1 MNRLPF
7 LPLALFRRSCAAAR
21 PLFPA
26 VLLLLAFVT
35 PSMAQSATATL
46 SGNVTDPTGAV
57 IANASVKAINTATNL
72 ERKTT
77 TNSDGFF
84 TLPLLPPGNYT
95 LLCERDGFAAVNKR
109 DVVLNVGDQRS
120 LLIQLRLSNVS
131 ETVNVQESTSSLT
144 ESAAVG
150 TVVNRDFIANMPLSG
165 RTLQSLFDLTPGV
178 LRSAGIEG
186 GQFVVNGQRADANYF
201 SVDGVSANV
210 NISSLP
216 TAIGIAGQL
225 PSLSALNTTHTLV
238 SLDALQEFKILT
250 STYAPEFGRTSGGQV
265 SLVTRSGTN
274 QFTGSAYEYWRN
286 EALDANDWFA
296 NRNRIRRPPTRQNN
310 FGGVFGGPVLLPG
323 YDGRNRTFF
332 FASYESLR
340 LQQPQVANT
349 IVPSLT
355 SRRNAIPAMQAI
367 LNAYP
372 LPTGP
377 DVTAGGVAGAGA
389 VFATSYTD
397 PTNLDSFSLRLDHQL
412 KRAGTLFG
420 RFSNAPSSVITR
432 TLGLSNPRTT
442 ERNTRSYTVGHTWAA
457 SSLAHEFRANVTQ
470 ASGTSVSKL
479 DNRAG
484 AVPAPDSAWY
494 PAFANSQNAGMTFQV
509 NFGAEIPSLTA
520 GVTNDNATRQ
530 LNLVDSLQL
539 ERGAHSLKFGVDY
552 RRLNIDFKVNTS
564 ISPNFPTIANL
575 LLGLVPA
582 LSVTARQPGIS
593 PIIQNTSLF
602 AQDTWRMNSR
612 LTLTY
617 GLRWELNPPPREA
630 NGKQLTTLVNTDN
643 PAAFDFDT
651 SGRSFYPMRYGN
663 VAPRFGAAYQLAR
676 RPNWGTTLRGGA
688 GLYYDLGTTV
698 ALQGY
703 EGYPYR
709 ITVNYPNVQ
718 FPPASAASVV
728 LPAFRATPPYTTSYG
743 FAPDF
748 VSPRTIQWNV
758 TVEQGLGARQNVS
771 VAYVGAAG
779 RKLTRTESYRL
790 PNTRFGDSVAITRNE
805 GSSDYHSLQFQFQR
819 RLAAGLQASA
829 QYTLSRSE
837 DTASTGAVITN
848 VPVIFAE
855 AAASRAAS
863 DFDVRHN
870 FAAAIS
876 YDLPRLRS
884 GARFWQALLSGYS
897 IDTLIKG
904 RSATPVNATGRT
916 LTSPFNGALRP
927 NLVPG
932 VPLYLDDPNL
942 PGGKRFNVAAFALPA
957 VGVQGNAPRNLLRG
971 FGARQ
976 IDIAMRREIALLERL
991 KLQFRVE
998 FFNVLNTPN
1007 FANPN
1012 GSITSSTFG
1021 LAAQMLNR
1029 SLRGLSPLYEIG
1041 GPRSGQLS
1049 LKLVF

>member
-1 MNRLPF
+1 MNQLTYFPLTTFWRECATARRIF
-7 LPLALFRRSCAAAR
+7 LVVLVLLACAA
-21 PLFPA
+21 P
-26 VLLLLAFVT
+26 T
-35 PSMAQSATATL
+35 MAQSATATL

-57 IANASVKAINTATNL
+57 IANANVKAINTATNL

-77 TNSDGFF
+77 TNNDGYF

-120 LLIQLRLSNVS
+120 LLIQLRISNVS
-131 ETVNVQESTSSLT
+131 ETVTVQESTSSSL

-150 TVVNRDFIANMPLSG
+150 TVVNREFIANMPLSG

-201 SVDGVSANV
+201 TVDGVGANV
-210 NISSLP
+210 NISALP

-225 PSLSALNTTHTLV
+225 PSLSASNTTHTLV

-250 STYAPEFGRTSGGQV
+250 STYAPEFGRTAGGQV

-274 QFTGSAYEYWRN
+274 QFTGSAYNYWRN
-286 EALDANDWFA
+286 EVLEANDWFA

-332 FASYESLR
+332 FASYETLR
-340 LQQPQVANT
+340 LRQPQVANT

-355 SRRNAIPAMQAI
+355 TRRNAIPAMQAI

-372 LPTGP
+372 LPTGA

-389 VFATSYTD
+389 VYATSYTD
-397 PTNLDSFSLRLDHQL
+397 PTNLDSLSLRVDHQFN
-412 KRAGTLFG
+412 RAGTLFG
-420 RFSNAPSSVITR
+420 RFSNAPSNTIQR
-432 TLGLSNPRTT
+432 TFGMSNPRRTQ
-442 ERNTRSYTVGHTWAA
+442 RNTRSYTIGHTWTAP
-457 SSLAHEFRANVTQ
+457 SLAHEFRANVTQ
-470 ASGTSVSKL
+470 ASGWSDSKL

-520 GVTNDNATRQ
+520 GLTSDNATRQ
-530 LNLVDSLQL
+530 LNIVDSLQL
-539 ERGAHSLKFGVDY
+539 NRGAHSIKFGVDY
-552 RRLNIDFKVNTS
+552 RRLDIDFRVNTS

-575 LLGLVPA
+575 LAGFVPA
-582 LSVTARQPGIS
+582 YSVTARQPGIS
-593 PIIQNTSLF
+593 PIIQNTSLY
-602 AQDTWRMNSR
+602 AQDTWRARNR

-617 GLRWELNPPPREA
+617 GMRWELNPPPSEA
-630 NGKQLTTLVNTDN
+630 NSKQLTTLVNAND
-643 PAAFDFDT
+643 PAQFDFDT

-663 VAPRFGAAYQLAR
+663 VAPRVGAAYQLVQSAK
-676 RPNWGTTLRGGA
+676 WGTTLRGGA
-688 GLYYDLGTTV
+688 GLYYDLGTSV

-709 ITVNYPNVQ
+709 ITVNYANVQ
-718 FPPASAASVV
+718 FPPASAAAVV
-728 LPAFRATPPYTTSYG
+728 LPTFRTTPPYTTSYG

-748 VSPRTIQWNV
+748 VSPRTIQWNF
-758 TVEQGLGARQNVS
+758 TVEQGLGARQNIS
-771 VAYVGAAG
+771 IAYVGATG
-779 RKLTRTESYRL
+779 RKLNRSEAYTR
-790 PNTRFGDSVAITRNE
+790 PNTRFGDTVVITRNE
-805 GSSDYHSLQFQFQR
+805 GLSDYHSLQFQFQR

-855 AAASRAAS
+855 AAASRAFS

-897 IDTLIKG
+897 LDTLLKG
-904 RSATPVNATGRT
+904 RSATPVNATGRS
-916 LTSPFNGALRP
+916 LTTPFNGALRP

-932 VPLYLDDPNL
+932 VPLYLDDPNV
-942 PGGKRFNVAAFALPA
+942 PGGRRFNVAAFALPA

-971 FGARQ
+971 FSARQ
-976 IDIAMRREIALLERL
+976 IDIAMRREIALRERL

-998 FFNVLNTPN
+998 FFNVFNTPN
-1007 FANPN
+1007 FFNPS
-1012 GSITSSTFG
+1012 GAITSSTFG
-1021 LAAQMLNR
+1021 VATQMLNR
-1029 SLRGLSPLYEIG
+1029 GLRGVSPLYEIG

>member
-1 MNRLPF
+1 MRYRLYF
-7 LPLALFRRSCAAAR
+7 LPLF
-21 PLFPA
+21 
-26 VLLLLAFVT
+26 LLMLSVGLR
-35 PSMAQSATATL
+35 AQLATATL
-46 SGNVTDPTGAV
+46 SGTVTDPAGANIAQAKVTVQNVATG
-57 IANASVKAINTATNL
+57 IKRN
-72 ERKTT
+72 TT
-77 TNSDGFF
+77 TNSDGWF
-84 TLPLLPPGNYT
+84 TVPLLPPGNYT
-95 LLCERDGFAAVNKR
+95 LTVEQAGFATITNR
-109 DVVLNVGDQRS
+109 DVILNIGDQRS
-120 LLIQLRLSNVS
+120 LTIQLRVSNVAD
-131 ETVNVQESTSSLT
+131 TVNVQETASSLS

-150 TVVNRDFIANMPLSG
+150 TVVNREFIANMPLSG

-201 SVDGVSANV
+201 LVDGVGANV
-210 NISSLP
+210 NTSALP
-216 TAIGIAGQL
+216 NAIGLAGQL
-225 PSLSALNTTHTLV
+225 PTLSALNTTHTMV

-274 QFTGSAYEYWRN
+274 QFTGSAYNYWRN
-286 EALDANDWFA
+286 EVLEANDWFA

-349 IVPSLT
+349 IVPSLAT
-355 SRRNAIPAMQAI
+355 RRNAIPAMQAI

-377 DVTAGGVAGAGA
+377 DVTVGGVAGAGA
-389 VFATSYTD
+389 AYVTSYSD
-397 PTNLDSFSLRLDHQL
+397 PTELNSFSLRMDHQL
-412 KRAGTLFG
+412 KRAGMLFG
-420 RFSNAPSSVITR
+420 RFSNAPSSTISR
-432 TLGLSNPRTT
+432 TLGLSNPRTS
-442 ERNTRSYTVGHTWAA
+442 ERNTRSYTVGHTWTAA
-457 SSLAHEFRANVTQ
+457 SLAHEFRANVTETT
-470 ASGTSVSKL
+470 GFTDSKL

-484 AVPAPDSAWY
+484 AVPAADSAWY

-520 GVTNDNATRQ
+520 GITNDHLTRQ

-552 RRLNIDFKVNTS
+552 RRLNIDFRVNTS

-575 LLGLVPA
+575 LSGLVPA

-728 LPAFRATPPYTTSYG
+728 LPAFRTTPPYTTSYG

-758 TVEQGLGARQNVS
+758 TVEQGLGARQTVS

-790 PNTRFGDSVAITRNE
+790 PNPRFGDSLAITRNE

-837 DTASTGAVITN
+837 DTASTGATIPN

-884 GARFWQALLSGYS
+884 GARVWQALLSGYS

-927 NLVPG
+927 NLLPG
-932 VPLYLDDPNL
+932 VPLYLDDPNV
-942 PGGKRFNVAAFALPA
+942 PGGRRFNVAAFALPA

-976 IDIAMRREIALLERL
+976 IDIAMRREIALRERL

-998 FFNVLNTPN
+998 FFNVFNTPN
-1007 FANPN
+1007 FANPS
-1012 GSITSSTFG
+1012 GAITASTFG
-1021 LAAQMLNR
+1021 RATQMLNR
-1029 SLRGLSPLYEIG
+1029 GLRGLSPLYEIG

>member
-1 MNRLPF
+1 MRYRLF
-7 LPLALFRRSCAAAR
+7 LLPLF
-21 PLFPA
+21 
-26 VLLLLAFVT
+26 LLMLSVGLR
-35 PSMAQSATATL
+35 AQLATATL
-46 SGNVTDPTGAV
+46 SGTVTDPTGAS
-57 IANASVKAINTATNL
+57 IAQAKVTVQNVATGIKRN
-72 ERKTT
+72 TT
-77 TNSDGFF
+77 TNGDGWF
-84 TLPLLPPGNYT
+84 TVPLLPPGNYT
-95 LLCERDGFAAVNKR
+95 LTVEQSGFATITNR
-109 DVVLNVGDQRS
+109 DVILNIGDQRS
-120 LLIQLRLSNVS
+120 LLLQLRVSNVA
-131 ETVNVQESTSSLT
+131 ETVNVQEAAASLT

-150 TVVNRDFIANMPLSG
+150 TVVNREFIENMPLSG

-201 SVDGVSANV
+201 LVDGVGANV
-210 NISSLP
+210 NISALP
-216 TAIGIAGQL
+216 TATGIVGQL

-286 EALDANDWFA
+286 EVLEANDWFA

-332 FASYESLR
+332 FASYEALR

-355 SRRNAIPAMQAI
+355 TRRNAIPAMQAI

-372 LPTGP
+372 LPTGA
-377 DVTAGGVAGAGA
+377 DVTVGGVAGAGA
-389 VFATSYTD
+389 AFVTSYSD
-397 PTNLDSFSLRLDHQL
+397 PTELSSFSLRLDHQF
-412 KRAGTLFG
+412 KRAGMLFG
-420 RFSNAPSSVITR
+420 RFSNAPSSSITR

-442 ERNTRSYTVGHTWAA
+442 ERNTRSYTVGHTWTAA
-457 SSLAHEFRANVTQ
+457 ALAHEFRANVTETTGY
-470 ASGTSVSKL
+470 SDSKL

-494 PAFANSQNAGMTFQV
+494 PSFANSQNAGMTFQV

-520 GVTNDNATRQ
+520 GITNDHVTRQ

-539 ERGAHSLKFGVDY
+539 DRGAHSLKFGVDY
-552 RRLNIDFKVNTS
+552 RRLDIDFRVNTS

-575 LLGLVPA
+575 LSGLVPS

-593 PIIQNTSLF
+593 PVIQNTSLF

-612 LTLTY
+612 MTLTY
-617 GLRWELNPPPREA
+617 GLRWELNPPPGEA

-643 PAAFDFDT
+643 PATFDFDT

-663 VAPRFGAAYQLAR
+663 VAPRVGAAYQLVR
-676 RPNWGTTLRGGA
+676 NPNWGTTLRGGA
-688 GLYYDLGTTV
+688 GLYYDLGTSV

-728 LPAFRATPPYTTSYG
+728 LPAFRTTPPYTTSYG

-758 TVEQGLGARQNVS
+758 TIEQSFGARQNIS

-837 DTASTGAVITN
+837 DTASTGATIPN

-884 GARFWQALLSGYS
+884 GARVWQALLSGYS
-897 IDTLIKG
+897 IDTLVKG

-916 LTSPFNGALRP
+916 LASPYNGSLRP

-932 VPLYLDDPNL
+932 VPLYLDDPNV
-942 PGGKRFNVAAFALPA
+942 PGGRRFNVAAFALPA
-957 VGVQGNAPRNLLRG
+957 VGVQGDAPRNLLRG

-976 IDIAMRREIALLERL
+976 IDIALRREIALRERL

-998 FFNVLNTPN
+998 FFNVFNTPN
-1007 FANPN
+1007 FANPS
-1012 GSITSSTFG
+1012 GAITSSTFG
-1021 LAAQMLNR
+1021 VATQMLNR
-1029 SLRGLSPLYEIG
+1029 GLRGLSPLYEIG

>member
-1 MNRLPF
+1 MNGLTYFPLTTFWRDCSTARRIF
-7 LPLALFRRSCAAAR
+7 LV
-21 PLFPA
+21 
-26 VLLLLAFVT
+26 VLGLLAFAAPT
-35 PSMAQSATATL
+35 MAQSATATL

-57 IANASVKAINTATNL
+57 IANANVKAINIATNL

-77 TNSDGFF
+77 TNNDGYF

-120 LLIQLRLSNVS
+120 LLIQLRLSSVN
-131 ETVNVQESTSSLT
+131 ETVTVQESTSSSL

-150 TVVNRDFIANMPLSG
+150 TVVNREFIANMPLSG

-201 SVDGVSANV
+201 MVDGVGANV
-210 NISSLP
+210 NISALP

-225 PSLSALNTTHTLV
+225 PSLSASNTTHTLV

-250 STYAPEFGRTSGGQV
+250 STYAPEFGRTAGGQV

-274 QFTGSAYEYWRN
+274 QFTGSAYNYWRN
-286 EALDANDWFA
+286 EVLEANDWFA

-332 FASYESLR
+332 FASYETLR
-340 LQQPQVANT
+340 LRQPQVANT

-355 SRRNAIPAMQAI
+355 TRRNAIPAMQAI

-372 LPTGP
+372 LPTGA

-389 VFATSYTD
+389 VYATSYTD
-397 PTNLDSFSLRLDHQL
+397 PTNLDSLSLRVDHQFN
-412 KRAGTLFG
+412 RAGTLFG
-420 RFSNAPSSVITR
+420 RFSNAPSNTIQR
-432 TLGLSNPRTT
+432 TFGMSNPRRTQ
-442 ERNTRSYTVGHTWAA
+442 RNTRSYTIGHTWTAP
-457 SSLAHEFRANVTQ
+457 SLAHEFRANVTQ
-470 ASGTSVSKL
+470 ASGWSDSKL

-520 GVTNDNATRQ
+520 GLTSDNLTRQ
-530 LNLVDSLQL
+530 LNIVDSLQL
-539 ERGAHSLKFGVDY
+539 NRGAHSIKFGVDY
-552 RRLNIDFKVNTS
+552 RRLDIDFRVNTS

-575 LLGLVPA
+575 LAGFVPA
-582 LSVTARQPGIS
+582 YSVTARQPGIS
-593 PIIQNTSLF
+593 PIIQNTSLY
-602 AQDTWRMNSR
+602 AQDTWRASNR

-617 GLRWELNPPPREA
+617 GMRWELNPPPRDG
-630 NGKQLTTLVNTDN
+630 NGNQLTTLTNTDN
-643 PAAFDFDT
+643 LAALDIAPAGTPFF
-651 SGRSFYPMRYGN
+651 PMRYGN
-663 VAPRFGAAYQLAR
+663 VAPRVGAAYRLVR
-676 RPNWGTTLRGGA
+676 RQNWGTTLRGGA

-698 ALQGY
+698 ALSGY

-709 ITVNYPNVQ
+709 ITVNYANVQ
-718 FPPASAASVV
+718 FPPASAPSVV
-728 LPAFRATPPYTTSYG
+728 LPTFVTTPPYTTAYG

-748 VSPRTIQWNV
+748 VSPRTLQWNV
-758 TVEQGLGARQNVS
+758 TVEQELGTKQNLS
-771 VAYVGAAG
+771 IAYIGAAG
-779 RKLTRTESYRL
+779 RDLTRTEAFNR
-790 PNTRFGDSVAITRNE
+790 PNAKFSTTVALTRNE

-855 AAASRAAS
+855 AAASRAVS

-884 GARFWQALLSGYS
+884 GARLWQTLLSGYS
-897 IDTLIKG
+897 LDTLVKA
-904 RSATPVNATGRT
+904 RSATPVNVTGRT
-916 LTSPFNGALRP
+916 LAAPLNGALRP

-932 VPLYLDDPNL
+932 VPLYLDDATV
-942 PGGKRFNVAAFALPA
+942 PGGRRFNVAAFALPA
-957 VGVQGNAPRNLLRG
+957 VGMQGDAPRNLLRG

-976 IDIAMRREIALLERL
+976 IDIAMRREFALRERL

-998 FFNVLNTPN
+998 FFNVFNTPN
-1007 FANPN
+1007 FFNPS
-1012 GSITSSTFG
+1012 GAITSSTFG
-1021 LAAQMLNR
+1021 VATQMLSR
-1029 SLRGLSPLYEIG
+1029 GLRGVSPLYEIG